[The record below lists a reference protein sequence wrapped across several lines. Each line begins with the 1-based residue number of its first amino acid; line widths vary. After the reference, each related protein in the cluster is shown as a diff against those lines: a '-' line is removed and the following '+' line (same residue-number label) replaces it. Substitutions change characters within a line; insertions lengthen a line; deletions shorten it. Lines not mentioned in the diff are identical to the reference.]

1 MAEQKWLQ
9 GLRRQIKHSC
19 GPGWGLPLV
28 SSTRSAPNCLH
39 ETPSKAP
46 STVYGQATEALTPY
60 ARRVGVLQAR
70 RHRESSEALLMQGA
84 FELGLVAL
92 LFLGLQV
99 WWLSKVFL
107 NRPRQPKPIG
117 KPMRANTLQG
127 KRNALQR
134 LFDQS

>member
-1 MAEQKWLQ
+1 MQGVRSSSLLGSILENTVVDRVFSGHMTAFLCSSAPRVLPGLSYLRPFLLTILLIGKNLLHMAEQKWLQ

-60 ARRVGVLQAR
+60 ARRVGVLQA
-70 RHRESSEALLMQGA
+70 
-84 FELGLVAL
+84 
-92 LFLGLQV
+92 
-99 WWLSKVFL
+99 
-107 NRPRQPKPIG
+107 
-117 KPMRANTLQG
+117 
-127 KRNALQR
+127 
-134 LFDQS
+134 